1 MSDPRGEDGP
11 TADFVASLSRQI
23 LGCSTDLQ
31 VITQVLGETW
41 ATSAPVPPELLTYLY
56 RVTRELRRLGYV
68 TLSLSQ
74 SLDSK
79 KPFSLAPLN
88 MELVVE
94 DMAKSFQTPGSKVRL
109 VTRPLAK
116 NPWVWWGEVE
126 QLRMVLDSLID
137 PLLRYAKPNS
147 QLIIALEDY
156 HGQLERG
163 NGYLLVSATGTEA
176 IIQPAQTSQLFDNL
190 SRDLSFKQLN
200 NGLSLYLARRLIER
214 HGGQLEAENGSKGSL
229 TFWFTLPLVDNSE
242 GGR

>member
-1 MSDPRGEDGP
+1 M
-11 TADFVASLSRQI
+11 
-23 LGCSTDLQ
+23 
-31 VITQVLGETW
+31 
-41 ATSAPVPPELLTYLY
+41 
-56 RVTRELRRLGYV
+56 
-68 TLSLSQ
+68 
-74 SLDSK
+74 
-79 KPFSLAPLN
+79 
-88 MELVVE
+88 
-94 DMAKSFQTPGSKVRL
+94 
-109 VTRPLAK
+109 
-116 NPWVWWGEVE
+116 
-126 QLRMVLDSLID
+126 D